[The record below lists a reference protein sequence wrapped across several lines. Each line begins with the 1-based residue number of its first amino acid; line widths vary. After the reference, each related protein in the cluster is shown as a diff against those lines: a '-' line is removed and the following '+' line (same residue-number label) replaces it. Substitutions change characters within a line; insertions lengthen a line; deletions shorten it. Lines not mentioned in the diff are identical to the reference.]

1 MLAREHMDILS
12 HFSCEGDPDAFTFY
26 NVLCLLKVGEH
37 EEASAYLEE
46 RIQLRE
52 DAQSTNPEI

>member
-1 MLAREHMDILS
+1 MDILS
-12 HFSCEGDPDAFTFY
+12 YFMCEGDPDGDTFY
-26 NVLCLLKVGEH
+26 NVLCLLKVGEY
-37 EEASAYLEE
+37 EDAGDYLEE